1 MSGPWWEASDGA
13 LDGGFRGRPLVGDV
27 AWGTSGGGPRVG
39 DLGWGSLGGTLWK
52 VSGGSPPVG
61 GLMGGL

>member
-27 AWGTSGGGPRVG
+27 AWGTSDG
-39 DLGWGSLGGTLWK
+39 DLLGGLCGRSLVEDLRW
-52 VSGGSPPVG
+52 G